1 MRPKPRDISCRA
13 ASCGDQPCL
22 RPRSSAQTADLSPH
36 GRNQCGCRRAA
47 LAGSAK
53 DACLLLWPRPRVRF
67 TVESCL
73 PQPKPFRG
81 RDRRPTAL
89 AFGRPTAAQS
99 SWRQHGPRCCARRR
113 RTPELLRSGPVLPP
127 EPVLP
132 PCSCSAV
139 IAARACAAAMQKY
152 GCQPCS
158 KTCYVMPCHVMTCHV
173 LSCEVMLCSVECAG
187 STRSLYKRKS
197 KSSGTMVMGIFAR
210 SEACFGKT
218 SAAINHVGL
227 SRPSSSCE

>member
-13 ASCGDQPCL
+13 ASCGDQPCP

-73 PQPKPFRG
+73 PQPKPFCG

-89 AFGRPTAAQS
+89 ALGRPTAAQS

-113 RTPELLRSGPVLPP
+113 RTPELLRSGGMVRRQPAGAACEASP
-127 EPVLP
+127 
-132 PCSCSAV
+132 CSAV
-139 IAARACAAAMQKY
+139 TAEPALAMPLARLSQLSP
-152 GCQPCS
+152 GCDP
-158 KTCYVMPCHVMTCHV
+158 
-173 LSCEVMLCSVECAG
+173 G
-187 STRSLYKRKS
+187 
-197 KSSGTMVMGIFAR
+197 AR
-210 SEACFGKT
+210 SRVIGTPCYALPKHARREKGICR
-218 SAAINHVGL
+218 SPLMVGIDKFDYL
-227 SRPSSSCE
+227 R

>member
-13 ASCGDQPCL
+13 ASCGDQPCP

-113 RTPELLRSGPVLPP
+113 RTPELLRSGPLIMSGSPGLRLLVND
-127 EPVLP
+127 
-132 PCSCSAV
+132 
-139 IAARACAAAMQKY
+139 RAC
-152 GCQPCS
+152 QP
-158 KTCYVMPCHVMTCHV
+158 
-173 LSCEVMLCSVECAG
+173 
-187 STRSLYKRKS
+187 
-197 KSSGTMVMGIFAR
+197 
-210 SEACFGKT
+210 
-218 SAAINHVGL
+218 
-227 SRPSSSCE
+227 RPT